1 MAKEAF
7 TLRGQVG
14 FDPKE
19 ELLALVQSALV
30 FLFPALVIVAGL
42 KDLTSYTI
50 PNWISLA
57 LIAAFFPAAFLLGL
71 PLQMIGVCAAVGVGA
86 LLAGMVMFALG
97 WIGGGDAKLFAAS
110 ALWLGWPAAL
120 PFLLITCVMGGALAV
135 ALLLLRS
142 TQVQAFV
149 PSSPRWLF
157 RLATKGE
164 NVPYGVAIAVGALAA
179 FSSSAVGVAF
189 AGLF

>member
-1 MAKEAF
+1 MA
-7 TLRGQVG
+7 LIQS
-14 FDPKE
+14 
-19 ELLALVQSALV
+19 LVV
-30 FLFPALVIVAGL
+30 FAFPALVIVAGL

-57 LIAAFFPAAFLLGL
+57 LIGAFAPAAFLLGL
-71 PLQMIGVCAAVGVGA
+71 PLETVGQCAAVGVGA
-86 LLAGMVMFALG
+86 LLAGMAMFALG

-120 PFLLITCVMGGALAV
+120 PFLLITCVLGGGLAV
-135 ALLLLRS
+135 ALLGLRS
-142 TQVQAFV
+142 YRVQAFV
-149 PSSPRWLF
+149 PSNPRWLF

-164 NVPYGVAIAVGALAA
+164 NVPYGVAIAGGALAA
-179 FSSSAVGVAF
+179 FSDSAIGIAF

>member
-1 MAKEAF
+1 
-7 TLRGQVG
+7 
-14 FDPKE
+14 
-19 ELLALVQSALV
+19 LALIQSALV
-30 FLFPALVIVAGL
+30 FVFPAMVIVAGL

-50 PNWISLA
+50 PNWISLV
-57 LIAAFFPAAFLLGL
+57 LIGTFFPAALLLGL
-71 PLQMIGVCAAVGVGA
+71 PPEAIGVSAAVGVAA
-86 LLAGMVMFALG
+86 LLGGMVMFALG

-110 ALWLGWPAAL
+110 ALWLGWPAFV

-135 ALLLLRS
+135 ALLFLRS
-142 TQVQAFV
+142 NQLQAFV
-149 PSSPRWLF
+149 PSNPRWLF

-179 FSSSAVGVAF
+179 FSTSTLGVAF